1 MSIQDVAELTG
12 LSWDTVKG
20 IHKTHLRRK
29 YKSFNLKKVRH
40 IAIDEV
46 YLGKKRKYNCKIGIL
61 QRNAYGYRDE
71 EYLKLRI
78 FNLHNSTYA
87 LTG

>member
-1 MSIQDVAELTG
+1 MSKYIGFDVD
-12 LSWDTVKG
+12 SNKTVACVVQKD
-20 IHKTHLRRK
+20 KKDR
-29 YKSFNLKKVRH
+29 YSKSVERQMQRLHPLIPRLQCKDCG
-40 IAIDEV
+40 AI
-46 YLGKKRKYNCKIGIL
+46 
-61 QRNAYGYRDE
+61 YGYRDE

>member
-1 MSIQDVAELTG
+1 MPN
-12 LSWDTVKG
+12 
-20 IHKTHLRRK
+20 
-29 YKSFNLKKVRH
+29 FNFAKLLLE
-40 IAIDEV
+40 IID
-46 YLGKKRKYNCKIGIL
+46 GKIGIL
-61 QRNAYGYRDE
+61 QRNACGYRDE